1 MPTLR
6 QQIQNLLVTRA
17 MSARELSQAIGIRE
31 REVYPHLAHIARSV
45 KQHGRQLRIL
55 PFACL
60 ACGYQFAKR
69 NRFTRPGRCPRCKRS
84 RIETPQYI
92 IV

>member
-1 MPTLR
+1 
-6 QQIQNLLVTRA
+6 
-17 MSARELSQAIGIRE
+17 MSARDLSQEVGIRE
-31 REVYPHLAHIARSV
+31 REVYPHLTHIARSV
-45 KQHGRQLRIL
+45 KQSGRQLRIL

-69 NRFTRPGRCPRCKRS
+69 KRFTRPGRCPRCKKS
-84 RIETPQYI
+84 RIETPYYI